1 MAHPLIV
8 IINIIDISTDY
19 KRILLGIDLLHL
31 DKSFVIAI

>member
-8 IINIIDISTDY
+8 ITNILDIFTDY
-19 KRILLGIDLLHL
+19 ERRVLGIDLLHL